1 MVTITQAVIRKNSK
15 NEEFVA
21 LILTSG
27 VEMVK
32 AKSTNKFYATVRT
45 ASVPSTLS
53 LELAKEMVG
62 QRMKGMIVKNPCDP
76 YLYKTHSGEEIELT
90 WSYIYTD
97 EPENLTEEVFS

>member
-15 NEEFVA
+15 NEEFVS

-62 QRMKGMIVKNPCDP
+62 QKLNGMIVKKPCDP
-76 YLYKTHSGEEIELT
+76 YMYKTHSGDEIELT
-90 WSYIYTD
+90 WSYVYTD
-97 EPENLTEEVFS
+97 DAESLSEEVFS

>member
-1 MVTITQAVIRKNSK
+1 MVTIINAVERKNSK
-15 NEEFVA
+15 GEPFVA

-53 LELAKEMVG
+53 LKLAKEMVG
-62 QRMKGMIVKNPCDP
+62 QRMKGMIIKNPCDA
-76 YLYKTHSGEEIELT
+76 YMYKTHSGEEIELT
-90 WSYIYTD
+90 WSYVYTD
-97 EPENLTEEVFS
+97 EAESLSEEIFS